1 MDQGQVRQSSL
12 RTRTRPR
19 FSRTF
24 SVARRVEYR
33 TLLRTAIGKGYTLV
47 PLERYLDDV
56 TVRTN
61 DRVVIL
67 RHDVDQRPTAAL
79 EMAEV
84 ERELGVRSTWY
95 FRWRT
100 ADVGVVAQVSA
111 QGGEVGLHYETLT
124 RRALAERLEPDVDVT
139 ALLDECRTELQA
151 ELTAFRRLFGPVRSV
166 AAHGDSRVPW
176 VRNLDLLEGVG
187 PEAIGARYDAN
198 LSLRAHRLGAW
209 VTDRSVAEGSWGGD
223 RSPYELLDEGCSPL
237 LCLTHPN
244 NWVSGP
250 AILRDRILAA
260 ALPDRRAGHPA
271 RIRRALP
278 DTPPSLDALPSAG

>member
-1 MDQGQVRQSSL
+1 M
-12 RTRTRPR
+12 RTRPR

-24 SVARRVEYR
+24 SLARRTEYR

-56 TVRTN
+56 TTRTIE
-61 DRVVIL
+61 RVMIL

-100 ADVGVVAQVSA
+100 ADVQVIADVAA
-111 QGGEVGLHYETLT
+111 QGGEMGLHYETLT
-124 RRALAERLEPDVDVT
+124 RRGLAEGLQPGADIT
-139 ALLDECRTELQA
+139 PLLDECRSALRA
-151 ELTAFRRLFGPVRSV
+151 ELTAFRRLFGPARSV

-176 VRNLDLLEGVG
+176 LRNLDLLEGVG

-209 VTDRSVAEGSWGGD
+209 VTDRSIAEGSWGGD
-223 RSPYELLDEGCSPL
+223 RSPIELLSEGCSPL

-250 AILRDRILAA
+250 AILRDRVLTA
-260 ALPDRRAGHPA
+260 ALPDRRAGCPA

-278 DTPPSLDALPSAG
+278 DTPPSLDALPSTG

>member
-1 MDQGQVRQSSL
+1 MRS
-12 RTRTRPR
+12 RPR

-24 SVARRVEYR
+24 SLARRTEYR

-56 TVRTN
+56 TTRTME
-61 DRVVIL
+61 RVVIL

-79 EMAEV
+79 VLV

-100 ADVGVVAQVSA
+100 ADVQVIAQVSA

-124 RRALAERLEPDVDVT
+124 RRALAQGVQPDDGGA
-139 ALLDECRTELQA
+139 ALLDECRSELRA
-151 ELTAFRRLFGPVRSV
+151 ELDAFRLLFGPVRSV
-166 AAHGDSRVPW
+166 AAHGDSRVPG

-198 LSLRAHRLGAW
+198 ISLRAHRLGAW
-209 VTDRSVAEGSWGGD
+209 MTDRSLAEGSWGGD
-223 RSPYELLDEGCSPL
+223 QSPSDLLSSGCSPL

-260 ALPDRRAGHPA
+260 VLPDRRPGRPA

-278 DTPPSLDALPSAG
+278 DTPPSLDALAATG